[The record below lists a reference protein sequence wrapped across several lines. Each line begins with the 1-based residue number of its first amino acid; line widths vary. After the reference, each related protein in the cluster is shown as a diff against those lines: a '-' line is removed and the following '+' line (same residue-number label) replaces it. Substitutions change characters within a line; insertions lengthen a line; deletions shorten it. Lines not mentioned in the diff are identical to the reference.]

1 MNWTLRVGPV
11 VHRESIPL
19 SRVRE
24 LRANTLRVGDVS
36 QGDDIVRIAHGG
48 ALFAVPSAYEHAVVT
63 KGRVEIKGGNAEIV
77 YRASVGAIVF
87 LALWFGLLMAG
98 EIGILFLPSPRPLTL
113 ALLLAGFLV
122 GSALMV
128 RRAMRAEIRVL
139 RGVALE
145 AAIRLTAVH
154 ESPTCD

>member
-19 SRVRE
+19 SQVRQ
-24 LRANTLRVGDVS
+24 LRAIPPGAGGARQRDA
-36 QGDDIVRIAHGG
+36 IVRLSADA

-63 KGRVEIKGGNAEIV
+63 KGDVVIKGGNAEIA

-87 LALWFGLLMAG
+87 LALWFGLLIAF

-113 ALLLAGFLV
+113 AVLVAGLMA
-122 GSALMV
+122 GSALLV
-128 RRAMRAEIRVL
+128 RRATRAEIRVL
-139 RGVALE
+139 RGFAAE
-145 AAIRLTAVH
+145 AAIRLASLH
-154 ESPTCD
+154 HPTMNS

>member
-24 LRANTLRVGDVS
+24 LRANALHIGDVG
-36 QGDDIVRIAHGG
+36 QRDDIVRLSRDG
-48 ALFAVPSAYEHAVVT
+48 ALFAVPPAYEHAVVT
-63 KGRVEIKGGNAEIV
+63 KGGVVIKGGNAEIV

-87 LALWFGLLMAG
+87 LALWFGLLIAG

-113 ALLLAGFLV
+113 AVLLAGVMAVAGL
-122 GSALMV
+122 LV
-128 RRAMRAEIRVL
+128 RRAIRAEIRVL
-139 RGVALE
+139 RGIAVD
-145 AAIRLTAVH
+145 AAIQLTAVDDP
-154 ESPTCD
+154 SIN

>member
-1 MNWTLRVGPV
+1 MNWTLRMGPV

-19 SRVRE
+19 SQVRQVQ
-24 LRANTLRVGDVS
+24 ANPLGVGDAR
-36 QGDDIVRIAHGG
+36 QRDGIVRLSADG

-63 KGRVEIKGGNAEIV
+63 KGGVVIKGGNAEIA

-87 LALWFGLLMAG
+87 LALWFGLLIAF

-113 ALLLAGFLV
+113 AVLVAGLMAGAALL
-122 GSALMV
+122 V

-139 RGVALE
+139 RGVAVE

-154 ESPTCD
+154 DPTMHS

>member
-24 LRANTLRVGDVS
+24 LRANTLRAGDVS
-36 QGDDIVRIAHGG
+36 QPDDIVRLSHGG
-48 ALFAVPSAYEHAVVT
+48 ALFAVPSSYEHAVVT
-63 KGRVEIKGGNAEIV
+63 KGGVVIKGDNAEIV
-77 YRASVGAIVF
+77 YRASVGAIAF
-87 LALWFGLLMAG
+87 LALWFGLLIAG

-113 ALLLAGFLV
+113 ALLLAGLIA
-122 GSALMV
+122 GAALLV

-139 RGVALE
+139 RGVAVE
-145 AAIRLTAVH
+145 AAIRLTALH
-154 ESPTCD
+154 DPTMNS